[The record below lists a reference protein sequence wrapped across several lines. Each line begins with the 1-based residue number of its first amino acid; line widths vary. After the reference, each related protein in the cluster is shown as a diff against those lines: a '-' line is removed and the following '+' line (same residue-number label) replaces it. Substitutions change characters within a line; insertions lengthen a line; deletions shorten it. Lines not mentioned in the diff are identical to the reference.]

1 MAGERNQ
8 VDSVLYH
15 AADPYKNLEQTIALG
30 LLVLRKYDRA
40 DEQFGSSAIPAQ
52 LATCANFTQNEL
64 EEFTSQ
70 SAQILTQFAVNFA
83 VPEPERPGW
92 RAAWG
97 IPLVIG
103 FLSAFLYSIFLIVIA
118 VIAKLGGHDL
128 IDIAREALKPN

>member
-40 DEQFGSSAIPAQ
+40 DEQFGPSATPAQ

-70 SAQILTQFAVNFA
+70 SAQILTQFAVSFA
-83 VPEPERPGW
+83 VPEAEESGW
-92 RAAWG
+92 WAVWG
-97 IPLVIG
+97 VPIIVGLI
-103 FLSAFLYSIFLIVIA
+103 SAFLYSILLIVIA
-118 VIAKLGGHDL
+118 IIAKLGGHDL
-128 IDIAREALKPN
+128 IDILRDALKPA